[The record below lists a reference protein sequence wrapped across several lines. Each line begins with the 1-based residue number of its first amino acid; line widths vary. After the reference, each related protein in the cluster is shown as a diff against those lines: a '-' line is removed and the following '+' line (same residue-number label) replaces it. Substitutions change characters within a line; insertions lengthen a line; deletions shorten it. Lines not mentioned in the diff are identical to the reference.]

1 MKGGISHLGKGV
13 LIDLFVRYI
22 PLKDIIKDNMSLK
35 QKNPIYSTSLDRIDS
50 KMGYI
55 KGNVRWV
62 SRAINWMKND
72 MGDNYVHELI
82 DILIK
87 NKREPF

>member
-1 MKGGISHLGKGV
+1 MKGGIPHLGKGV

-22 PLKDIIKDNMSLK
+22 PLKDIIEDNMSLK

-72 MGDNYVHELI
+72 MDDNYVHER
-82 DILIK
+82 
-87 NKREPF
+87 N